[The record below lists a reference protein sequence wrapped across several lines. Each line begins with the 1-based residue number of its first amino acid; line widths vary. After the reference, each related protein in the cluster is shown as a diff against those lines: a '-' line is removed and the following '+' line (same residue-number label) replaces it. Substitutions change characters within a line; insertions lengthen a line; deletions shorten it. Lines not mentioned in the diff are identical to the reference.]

1 MTNKTISINPNLF
14 SFGGSKTKK
23 NREKKQRPLIT
34 PLISPNVL
42 KHKLLKRIKE
52 HKKIETANLEN
63 NAKKIR
69 ESEQVS
75 NIKGLEINDNNRD
88 DINANNAFS
97 DEFNDSISYLQ
108 TLSKQKKIN
117 DEKSNFERR
126 KRRELEQRT
135 LKNYS
140 ALNQTTNNT
149 PYVNIDLPEE
159 LQHPLIKVNT
169 ENFSTQGGGSMV
181 LNTYKQDD
189 VPYGILKGGTK
200 PTYRDWHNKT
210 QRNVVTNP
218 NAALT
223 IPGGNSNINSTR
235 ESRLNSLREKL
246 KQKQEQEINQKNNN
260 VMMSQN
266 LIQKPSTLEFNNTNT
281 KTNNNIVQQE
291 ENVNQIEIPEI
302 VNTNNIPSI
311 GVVGGELKNDPHSRI
326 IATKRITKKTIKR
339 KYTLGKSKI
348 KKSVAVL
355 VKDRGTRKKVLAAHK
370 DLKRKEINDIKSYLR
385 EHNLIKIGSSA
396 PNDILRKL
404 YESAMLAGEITNNNP
419 EILLHNFS
427 KEDKEL

>member
-69 ESEQVS
+69 ESEEVS

-281 KTNNNIVQQE
+281 NNNIVQQE

-302 VNTNNIPSI
+302 VNTNNVPSI